1 MRGEHGR
8 RYVPAW
14 LRIATLSFCLSVLAG
29 CGQGTV
35 QDALGMGKRSPDE
48 FAVVSRAPLILPP
61 DFDLRPPGRGEAPR
75 PAGTTADQARATLT
89 GGTTEPGQG
98 ELPATDPM
106 ISAARPASPDDGP
119 AAATA
124 RPTSA
129 ETPGE
134 AALLRQVGAAGSD
147 PEIRT
152 RLAEEGIGPA
162 EVEPATFERLMSHP
176 ADGVQGADG
185 TSPTVVQ
192 REQREIDQ
200 LVDPEVR
207 EPENREPEN

>member
-1 MRGEHGR
+1 
-8 RYVPAW
+8 VPVW
-14 LRIATLSFCLSVLAG
+14 LRIATVGLCLPVLNG

-75 PAGTTADQARATLT
+75 PAGTTADRARATLT
-89 GGTTEPGQG
+89 GGTTETGQV
-98 ELPATDPM
+98 ELPASDPM
-106 ISAARPASPDDGP
+106 ISAARPAGPDDGP
-119 AAATA
+119 AASTA
-124 RPTSA
+124 GPASA
-129 ETPGE
+129 ESPGE
-134 AALLRQVGAAGSD
+134 AALLRQTGTAGSD

-152 RLAEEGIGPA
+152 RLADEGVGPA
-162 EVEPATFERLMSHP
+162 EVTPAMFESLMSHP
-176 ADGVQGADG
+176 ADGAGGADG
-185 TSPTVVQ
+185 ARPTVVQ

-207 EPENREPEN
+207 DPENREPEN

>member
-1 MRGEHGR
+1 
-8 RYVPAW
+8 VPAW
-14 LRIATLSFCLSVLAG
+14 LRIATVGFCLPVLNG

-89 GGTTEPGQG
+89 GDTTEPGQDG
-98 ELPATDPM
+98 LPATDPM
-106 ISAARPASPDDGP
+106 ISTARPAGPDDGP

-124 RPTSA
+124 GPTSA
-129 ETPGE
+129 ESPGE
-134 AALLRQVGAAGSD
+134 AALLRQTGTAGSD
-147 PEIRT
+147 PEIRA
-152 RLAEEGIGPA
+152 RLADEGIGPA
-162 EVEPATFERLMSHP
+162 EVEPAMFERVMSHP
-176 ADGVQGADG
+176 ADGAGEADG
-185 TSPTVVQ
+185 ARPTVVQ

-200 LVDPEVR
+200 LQ
-207 EPENREPEN
+207 EPGN

>member
-1 MRGEHGR
+1 M
-8 RYVPAW
+8 PAW
-14 LRIATLSFCLSVLAG
+14 LRIATLGLCLPALAG

-75 PAGTTADQARATLT
+75 PAGTTADRARATLT
-89 GGTTEPGQG
+89 GGVAEPGPG
-98 ELPATDPM
+98 VPPATVPVT
-106 ISAARPASPDDGP
+106 SAARPTSPE
-119 AAATA
+119 
-124 RPTSA
+124 SA
-129 ETPGE
+129 GE
-134 AALLRQVGAAGSD
+134 AALLRQTGAAGSD

-152 RLAEEGIGPA
+152 RLADEGAGPA
-162 EVEPATFERLMSHP
+162 EVEPAMFERLMSHP
-176 ADGVQGADG
+176 VDGADDADGA
-185 TSPTVVQ
+185 SPTVVQ

-207 EPENREPEN
+207 DPENREPEN